1 MLTPLQSEWNNLLTK
16 AGLRIV
22 HVYPLR
28 GMVSAIECEPLGEAE
43 EYSDGSSGTETGSS
57 DT

>member
-1 MLTPLQSEWNNLLTK
+1 MLTLLQSEWNDLMTK

-28 GMVSAIECEPLGEAE
+28 GMVSAIECEPLGEGE
-43 EYSDGSSGTETGSS
+43 EYSDGSSGTEPGLS
-57 DT
+57 DA